1 VSHKTTLSQD
11 RASRLIGVRR
21 LVVKVG
27 SSSITTH
34 DNQLNRPAM
43 RSLVTDIASL
53 REKGYKVA
61 IVSSGAV
68 AAGIGRLGLKTRPR
82 AISELQAVAAIGQ
95 NLLMHTYE
103 SMFRRMGVPIGQ
115 VLLTAD
121 DILHDRRRYLN
132 LENTFR
138 KLFRFDAIPVINE
151 NDSIAVA
158 ELKLTIGE
166 NDMLAAYVS
175 NLIGAHLLVI
185 LSDVEG
191 VYAAYDTT
199 GPSGKIVAQIE
210 AGDERLEK
218 MTGVA
223 RSRTGSGGME
233 TKIRAARLLMACGE
247 MTLIAHARKHR
258 LLDILAGEDIG
269 TLFIPKKGRL
279 RSRKRWIA
287 FASSCKGHVVVD
299 HGAERALTRQGKS
312 LLPAGVVS
320 GDGAFEAG
328 DVVRI
333 ENPSG
338 ADLGR
343 GLSRYS
349 LSELA
354 KICGKS
360 SEQVATILNRQA
372 TEVIHR
378 DDLVLF

>member
-1 VSHKTTLSQD
+1 MSRKRNPSED
-11 RASRLIGVRR
+11 RASRLSDVRR

-34 DNQLNRPAM
+34 DNQLNRPAL
-43 RSLVTDIASL
+43 RDLVKDVVSL
-53 REKGYKVA
+53 RETGYEVA

-68 AAGIGRLGLKTRPR
+68 AAGIGRLGLKARPQ
-82 AISELQAVAAIGQ
+82 AISELQAVAAVGQ

-103 SMFRRMGVPIGQ
+103 SMFRRAGVPIGQ

-138 KLFRFDAIPVINE
+138 KLFGFCAIPVINE
-151 NDSIAVA
+151 NDSVAVA

-191 VYAAYDTT
+191 VYAGYNAK
-199 GPSGKIVAQIE
+199 GPQGQVVTQVE
-210 AGDERLEK
+210 YGDDRLEK
-218 MTGVA
+218 VIGASTN
-223 RSRTGSGGME
+223 RSGSGGME

-258 LLDILAGEDIG
+258 LIDLLSGRDLG
-269 TLFIPKKGRL
+269 TLFIPKKKRL

-287 FASSCKGHVVVD
+287 FGSSCKGRVVVD
-299 HGAERALTRQGKS
+299 HGAERALARQGKS

-320 GDGAFEAG
+320 GDGAFAVG

-333 ENPSG
+333 ENEG
-338 ADLGR
+338 GTDLGR

-349 LSELA
+349 LSELNR
-354 KICGKS
+354 ICGKS
-360 SEQVATILNRQA
+360 SDQVEKILKRQA
-372 TEVIHR
+372 TEAIHR

>member
-1 VSHKTTLSQD
+1 M
-11 RASRLIGVRR
+11 
-21 LVVKVG
+21 KVG
-27 SSSITTH
+27 STSITTH
-34 DNQLNRPAM
+34 DHQLNRPAL
-43 RSLVTDIASL
+43 RDLVKDIAFL
-53 REKGYKVA
+53 REKGYEVA

-68 AAGIGRLGLKTRPR
+68 AAGIGRLGLKARPH
-82 AISELQAVAAIGQ
+82 AISELQAVAAVGQ

-103 SMFRRMGVPIGQ
+103 SMFRRAGIPIGQ

-121 DILHDRRRYLN
+121 DILHDRRRYIN

-138 KLFRFDAIPVINE
+138 KLFDFGAIPVINE
-151 NDSIAVA
+151 NDSVAVA

-191 VYAAYDTT
+191 VYAEYDTN
-199 GPSGKIVAQIE
+199 GPQGHVLTQVE
-210 AGDERLEK
+210 YGDDRLEK
-218 MTGVA
+218 MIGASTS
-223 RSRTGSGGME
+223 RSGSGGME

-247 MTLIAHARKHR
+247 MTLIAHAKKHR
-258 LLDILAGEDIG
+258 LSDILSGGDLG
-269 TLFIPKKGRL
+269 TLFIPKKKRL

-287 FASSCKGHVVVD
+287 FGSSCKGRVVVD
-299 HGAERALTRQGKS
+299 HGAERALARQGRS
-312 LLPAGVVS
+312 LLPAGVIG
-320 GDGAFEAG
+320 GDGAFEVG

-333 ENPSG
+333 ENESG
-338 ADLGR
+338 TDLGR

-349 LSELA
+349 LAELNR
-354 KICGKS
+354 IRGKS
-360 SEQVATILNRQA
+360 SEQAGKILKRQA

>member
-1 VSHKTTLSQD
+1 MS
-11 RASRLIGVRR
+11 AVRR

-27 SSSITTH
+27 SSSITTR
-34 DNQLNRPAM
+34 DNQLNRPAL
-43 RSLVTDIASL
+43 RGLVKDVASL
-53 REKGYKVA
+53 REKGYEVA

-68 AAGIGRLGLKTRPR
+68 AAGIGRLGMKSRPQ
-82 AISELQAVAAIGQ
+82 AISELQAVAAVGQ
-95 NLLMHTYE
+95 NLLMHAYE
-103 SMFRRMGVPIGQ
+103 SMFRRVGVPIGQ

-138 KLFRFDAIPVINE
+138 KLFSFGAIPVINE
-151 NDSIAVA
+151 NDSVAVA

-191 VYAAYDTT
+191 VYDAYNAN
-199 GPSGKIVAQIE
+199 GPRGRVVTQIE
-210 AGDERLEK
+210 YNDDRLEK
-218 MTGVA
+218 MIGA
-223 RSRTGSGGME
+223 SISRGGSGGME
-233 TKIRAARLLMACGE
+233 TKIRAARLLMSCGE

-258 LLDILAGEDIG
+258 LIDILSGDDLG
-269 TLFIPKKGRL
+269 TLFLPTKKRL

-287 FASSCKGHVVVD
+287 FASSCKGRVVVD
-299 HGAERALTRQGKS
+299 HGAERALARQGKS

-320 GDGAFEAG
+320 LDGAFAAG

-333 ENPSG
+333 ENESKT
-338 ADLGR
+338 DLGR

-349 LSELA
+349 CVELNA
-354 KICGKS
+354 ICGKS
-360 SEQVATILNRQA
+360 SEQVEKILNRQA